1 MLWQQKISS
10 TLWRLTSIIAK
21 DNGKN
26 AHVGSR
32 TTGPRKE
39 LHMESIWFKISM
51 PAPFWRGL
59 RQMNKEKEL
68 LSGGN
73 GVQSVRAVPGQA
85 DVLGAPM
92 TTWGSAAVP
101 GGPTFCSVHS
111 QSPKGFSRVSGS
123 TRQDRSATKSSAVLG
138 YTCVNELV
146 ILICRE
152 IYMCALAARRRSS
165 TNPLFSE
172 IRL

>member
-1 MLWQQKISS
+1 M
-10 TLWRLTSIIAK
+10 TSIIAK

-51 PAPFWRGL
+51 PAPVWRGL
-59 RQMNKEKEL
+59 RQRSKAKEL
-68 LSGGN
+68 LSTGMLKVFKVF
-73 GVQSVRAVPGQA
+73 VQLLARPMCLVPWWQ
-85 DVLGAPM
+85 
-92 TTWGSAAVP
+92 P
-101 GGPTFCSVHS
+101 GGVLLSLGVPPFVLCTRKVPRAFAGGLGPSGRTGLPWRAQ
-111 QSPKGFSRVSGS
+111 QSDSR
-123 TRQDRSATKSSAVLG
+123 LG

-172 IRL
+172 IWL